1 MEERERQ
8 AKRENDRIVE
18 QAQYRVAMKRK
29 LRQIGIP
36 SCLIRNASTKALE
49 LLSGKLNS

>member
-18 QAQYRVAMKRK
+18 QAQYRVAIKRK

-36 SCLIRNASTKALE
+36 SCLIRNTSTGVLE
-49 LLSGKLNS
+49 TLYSKLK